1 MAFSVLLATSD
12 VQIIRMAEALYNL
25 RPGST
30 YLDNFRNYVADKGV
44 DDFANTLA
52 SNFASKTDE
61 ELADIV
67 IANVHITGDAATEAK
82 AFLVGQFA
90 ADSTARGKAILDG
103 VNVLAGVGADPQL
116 SAASEAF
123 NADVKASLEY
133 SKLAGNTEV
142 AASDAAADKTA
153 DDLAALAKAAEAL
166 KLTVSGDD
174 IAGTDGDDAFTA
186 KIVDNAN
193 TLQTG
198 DVIDGGAGVDTLTA
212 DLGTSQ
218 SFAITAETNSVEKVV
233 IRAEARAETND
244 TNDNNMTDAVQIDA
258 ERMVGVTHY
267 ESNNSRSDLIVEDVR
282 IESNEIT
289 KAVTIAMVS
298 TDPGDVD
305 FGVYFDQH
313 SLRKAADTTAG
324 ASLNLELMDVRSKA
338 AGLDPLKESPFDGF
352 TFKMDGVDVT
362 IKSADIDAAQTYD
375 EFLTAI
381 QAVITADETISG
393 KITASKSGTFDA
405 IDTDSGATQTGDLIV
420 LTNSGS
426 ELLSEG
432 SWTVAGVLPASSGLH
447 TVQSTAQPTSTGSL
461 ITSKIILDDVG
472 RGSNGGDLVVGGL
485 SVGDDTDNGT
495 SNSKGV
501 EEFDITVEQSSI
513 LGNINSTNNTLREVF
528 IENGTTKGDLTVNGD
543 RSGTANENTND
554 LPGDLAQDNAF
565 GFSDVRI
572 LDASTMVGKVNLTA
586 ELTDNI
592 VAKYIDRKDTANDP
606 AQDNSTFAPQ
616 NVQNKEFVYTLGTNS
631 DTLSMN
637 ISKSNAAATGTTN
650 REDFELTIHG
660 GTGDDAITTIIGD
673 GEGLNTD
680 HWYINSKQN
689 SNLNVNGDAG
699 NDTITTSGAGDVVI
713 SAGEGNDTVYT
724 DNTGDQKA
732 QWVFN
737 TDGDDNSAN
746 NTVGAVVNANDTE
759 GNGGAAD
766 NDELNNLIT
775 NLETDNK
782 VTNLL
787 SKGQLV
793 VTFRHLDS
801 VKVTIPSDA
810 SHNTS
815 ALQVNQAIK
824 TAINS
829 DAVLSKLI
837 VAEDGPADTLVV
849 TSLID
854 GEADGLGAAANV
866 TDLSVAITA
875 PAAVSTDDLAV
886 INADRLAKLGTGNNL
901 TAAQALTAM
910 VASALSLDTAY
921 GSEFAD
927 DAAGEVNG
935 ADSNSTNDN
944 TVTGGTG
951 NDVIVLSTDSGDS
964 SQETLV
970 VSGSFG
976 ADTVLNFNTAVDSEG
991 MQNGNDVIDLT
1002 AYNSGVTANTV
1013 SADNVLS
1020 ANNEIIITS
1029 FTDGAKV
1036 GAVVQTH
1043 KAQVELAVTAT
1054 ANKALSGI
1062 VIAKDTTDNVI
1073 EIYTALAAND
1083 ATADAVITFRGSIDF
1098 ADTNAADFAI
1108 ADFLKISQSGNED
1121 NLGGVTGGVV
1131 APVAPVVAAA
1141 AQTVTVATAAAPLD
1155 AAATNTTFTVT
1166 SATYT
1171 QEIQNFGAGDILDF
1185 TSPTLVNAAAAVNTS
1200 TTDGTVTLV
1209 EAITGNVAAIQLTGL
1224 TTAQDIAIT
1233 GAAGNVALIAA
1244 LDAAF
1249 GAGTII

>member
-12 VQIIRMAEALYNL
+12 VQIIRIAEALYNL

-30 YLDNFRNYVADKGV
+30 YLDNFRKVVADEGI

-52 SNFASKTDE
+52 SNFASKTDA

-67 IANVHITGDAATEAK
+67 LANVHITGDAATEAK
-82 AFLVGQFA
+82 DYLVGQFA

-103 VNVLAGVGADPQL
+103 VNKLAGVGADPKF
-116 SAASEAF
+116 SAAAEAF

-133 SKLAGNTEV
+133 SKVAGNTEV
-142 AASDAAADKTA
+142 VPSDAAADKTA
-153 DDLAALAKAAEAL
+153 ADLAAFA
-166 KLTVSGDD
+166 LTVSGDN

-282 IESNEIT
+282 IERNEIT

-1131 APVAPVVAAA
+1131 APVVAAAA
-1141 AQTVTVATAAAPLD
+1141 AQTVTAVTAAAALD

-1224 TTAQDIAIT
+1224 TTAQDIAFT

-1244 LDAAF
+1244 IDAAF

>member
-12 VQIIRMAEALYNL
+12 VQIIRIAEALYNL

-30 YLDNFRNYVADKGV
+30 YLDNFRKVVADEGI

-52 SNFASKTDE
+52 SNFASKTDA

-67 IANVHITGDAATEAK
+67 LANVHITGDAATEAK
-82 AFLVGQFA
+82 DYLVGQFA

-103 VNVLAGVGADPQL
+103 VNKLAGVGADPKF
-116 SAASEAF
+116 SAAAEAF

-133 SKLAGNTEV
+133 SKVAGNTEV
-142 AASDAAADKTA
+142 VPSDAAADKTA
-153 DDLAALAKAAEAL
+153 ADLAAFA
-166 KLTVSGDD
+166 LTVSGDN

-1131 APVAPVVAAA
+1131 APVVAAAA
-1141 AQTVTVATAAAPLD
+1141 AQTVTAVTAAAALD

-1224 TTAQDIAIT
+1224 TTAQDIAFT

-1244 LDAAF
+1244 IDAAF